1 MTARAWAGRAGE
13 DYAAQKLTEQGYVIV
28 ARNYHSR
35 YGEIDLIAEDGEFLV
50 FVEVKLRASVSHGLP
65 EETVTPRKQEKL
77 RLTAETYLQTHET
90 NKQPR
95 FDVVE
100 VYAPQGENTRKP
112 VVRHWEGVF

>member
-1 MTARAWAGRAGE
+1 MTRFGSTVCAPSTVERSSKSFMGNSNTLGAWGEEKAARFLTGR
-13 DYAAQKLTEQGYVIV
+13 GYTVLE
-28 ARNYHSR
+28 RNFHSR

-90 NKQPR
+90 NKQP
-95 FDVVE
+95 
-100 VYAPQGENTRKP
+100 P
-112 VVRHWEGVF
+112 V

>member
-1 MTARAWAGRAGE
+1 MGKSNTLGAWGEEKAARF
-13 DYAAQKLTEQGYVIV
+13 LTEQGYTVL
-28 ARNYHSR
+28 ARNFHSR

-90 NKQPR
+90 DKQPR
-95 FDVVE
+95 FDVVAF
-100 VYAPQGENTRKP
+100 YAKDGMETCPLP
-112 VVRHWEGVF
+112 VRHIKNAF

>member
-1 MTARAWAGRAGE
+1 MPSDLLGRWGE
-13 DYAAQKLTEQGYVIV
+13 GVAAEYLRKKRYTIV
-28 ARNYHSR
+28 AANYR
-35 YGEIDLIAEDGEFLV
+35 CRFGEIDLIAEDGEFLV

-95 FDVVE
+95 FDVVAL
-100 VYAPQGENTRKP
+100 YAKDGMETCPLP
-112 VVRHWEGVF
+112 VRHIKNAF

>member
-1 MTARAWAGRAGE
+1 MGNSNTLGAWGEEKAARF
-13 DYAAQKLTEQGYVIV
+13 LTERGYTVLE
-28 ARNYHSR
+28 RNFHSR

-95 FDVVE
+95 FDVVAL
-100 VYAPQGENTRKP
+100 YAKDGMETFPLP
-112 VVRHWEGVF
+112 VRHIKNAF